1 MFSRPL
7 PVVDGGFRRLNQQK
21 RDRKGSEEGGKVG
34 QRGTA
39 FWGGGVL
46 KGKGG
51 GTGRWPGLTQGVSA
65 NGFAKEKKE
74 DVKEEGRTE
83 ERAH

>member
-1 MFSRPL
+1 MGR
-7 PVVDGGFRRLNQQK
+7 
-21 RDRKGSEEGGKVG
+21 
-34 QRGTA
+34 RGTA